1 MNGNTVGMK
10 HEHRLTAKGQV
21 TIPKDI
27 RDALG
32 LEPGHRVSFLRGDD
46 GKVQIVKADDAAEQK
61 AWLAQLTIAQNKYGS
76 RDLFM
81 EMDGLEYQHWIR
93 PDRID
98 V

>member
-1 MNGNTVGMK
+1 MK

-27 RDALG
+27 REALG
-32 LEPGHRVSFLRGDD
+32 LEPGNRVAFVRDAD
-46 GKVQIVKADDAAEQK
+46 GKVQIIKADGADEQD
-61 AWLAQLTIAQNKYGS
+61 AWLAQLETAQRKFGG
-76 RDLFM
+76 RDRFM
-81 EMDGLEYQHWIR
+81 GMDGLEYQRWIR